1 MSCCGGKR
9 DALKRS
15 FAARTAAPA
24 AVPPPPPDG
33 VRIRYLGATPILV
46 RGPVSGLGYRF
57 TRSDPVSVVDARD
70 LAPLLRTQL
79 FQRDE
84 PMR

>member
-15 FAARTAAPA
+15 FVARTAAPA
-24 AVPPPPPDG
+24 AVPPALPDG

-46 RGPVSGLGYRF
+46 RGPVSGLGYTF
-57 TRSDPVSVVDARD
+57 TSSQPVGVVDARD

-79 FQRDE
+79 FHRE
-84 PMR
+84 